1 MFCFLV
7 HVAEMVNIQ
16 QKRLATEEVM
26 KQAWQQLTIAT
37 EGMAEVQVLMA
48 EFTRETQERDR
59 LMKRLLN
66 SLETELASA
75 RVVEHAKE
83 QRSKLKQLLKK

>member
-16 QKRLATEEVM
+16 QTLLATEEVM

-37 EGMAEVQVLMA
+37 EVMAEVQVLMA
-48 EFTRETQERDR
+48 EFTREAQERDR
-59 LMKRLLN
+59 LMKRLL
-66 SLETELASA
+66 
-75 RVVEHAKE
+75 KFFGD
-83 QRSKLKQLLKK
+83 